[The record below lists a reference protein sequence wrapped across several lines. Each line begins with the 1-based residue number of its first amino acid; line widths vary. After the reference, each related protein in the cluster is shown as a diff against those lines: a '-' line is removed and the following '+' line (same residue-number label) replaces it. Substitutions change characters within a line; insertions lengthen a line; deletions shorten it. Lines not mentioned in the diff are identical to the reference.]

1 LPHNLSGVFRL
12 IEGVYKL
19 TKTGKH
25 ENEEGKIVSSTKAE
39 ERERRQAGIV
49 KIKVGSNHRFCV

>member
-49 KIKVGSNHRFCV
+49 KIKAGSNH